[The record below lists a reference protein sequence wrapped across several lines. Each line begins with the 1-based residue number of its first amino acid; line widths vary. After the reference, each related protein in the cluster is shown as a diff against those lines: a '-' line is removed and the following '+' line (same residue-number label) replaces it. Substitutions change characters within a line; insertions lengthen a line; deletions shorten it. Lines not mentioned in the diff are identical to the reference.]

1 MPSGSWT
8 CRGGPMDSD
17 ETVWMA
23 RLIEVVAAASR
34 MGYGWVSIGQHWI

>member
-23 RLIEVVAAASR
+23 RLIEVVAVVCAVVFAIAR
-34 MGYGWVSIGQHWI
+34 IT